1 MAVDQQ
7 LDRLSRQLSK
17 QNLGPV
23 ETFLNQLLSE
33 FGSAVAFLTGWL
45 RQAAHDQPLMTLLLS
60 CQAGYLAAR
69 LGRLVGRR

>member
-17 QNLGPV
+17 QRLGPV
-23 ETFLNQLLSE
+23 ETFLDQVLSE
-33 FGSAVAFLTGWL
+33 LGAAIVFLSGWL
-45 RQAAHDQPLMTLLLS
+45 KQAAHDQPLMTLLLS

-69 LGRLVGRR
+69 LGRLAGRR